1 MAAYFSPTHGHFQNI
16 ESARRRRQ
24 GRHAAHPSTP
34 DVLRDHPT
42 RLAGNYAGHHI
53 RGGSPASTLY
63 NSTLLPLQA
72 GPWAYSSMGTKF
84 LSLDQL
90 GWDQLRALLET
101 VRSGS
106 LAAAAKRL
114 GVDQSTVSRRLA
126 QVEFS
131 TGSTLFKR
139 DHKGLVLTPL
149 GREVFIRIERMETAL
164 HEIQGL
170 SAQGQ
175 MVSGCVTIAS
185 MEGVGSLLIARV
197 AKDVA
202 DRYPEVEIH
211 LVTTSNY
218 VDVAKREADIFVS
231 FFEPRATSL
240 VTCKVADVPFHLYAS
255 RHYLQGRII
264 SSPDDLTVNDR
275 FISYID
281 DPIYLPSARWLERI
295 IRNPRICFRAT
306 SMFSQM
312 SAAQEGV
319 GIVILPSYANA

>member
-1 MAAYFSPTHGHFQNI
+1 
-16 ESARRRRQ
+16 
-24 GRHAAHPSTP
+24 
-34 DVLRDHPT
+34 
-42 RLAGNYAGHHI
+42 
-53 RGGSPASTLY
+53 
-63 NSTLLPLQA
+63 
-72 GPWAYSSMGTKF
+72 MGTKF

-90 GWDQLRALLET
+90 GWDQLRAMLET
-101 VRSGS
+101 VRCGS

-131 TGSTLFKR
+131 SGSTLFKR
-139 DHKGLVLTPL
+139 DPKGLVLTSL

-170 SAQGQ
+170 TSQGQ
-175 MVSGCVTIAS
+175 VVGGLVTIAS
-185 MEGVGSLLIARV
+185 MEGVGSLLIARM

-202 DRYPEVEIH
+202 DRHPGVEIH
-211 LVTTSNY
+211 LVTSSNY

-231 FFEPRATSL
+231 FFEPSAASL
-240 VTCKVADVPFHLYAS
+240 VTYKVADVPFHLYAS
-255 RHYLQGRII
+255 ENYLKGRVI
-264 SSPDDLTVNDR
+264 SSAEDLSDNES

-281 DPIYLPSARWLERI
+281 DPVYLPSARWLEGI
-295 IRNPRICFRAT
+295 IKNPRIRFRAT

-319 GIVILPSYANA
+319 GIVILPSYANAQEAGLTRIVEERQLTVPLFVSVQHDLQYLPHIKACVDSVKSYLESKIMD